1 MLTPGWMIL
10 AVPTIVNHDSQGW
23 VIQVP
28 TLDWSSIN
36 PLIHLLI
43 DNQGRTSSRLLKN
56 PIRNSHEYLGPG

>member
-1 MLTPGWMIL
+1 MLTPAWMIL

-43 DNQGRTSSRLLKN
+43 DNQVRAIKMAEANLNQGT
-56 PIRNSHEYLGPG
+56 